1 MEHKDNSAIA
11 HHVVALA
18 VQHDLARV
26 WIVNGEHNEPVVEI
40 QRPVSHLMHV
50 RGGQE
55 RHLHSSEAHELEFFS
70 EISDLIANASHA
82 VLFGHGK
89 GNSNMK
95 EKFLHFVQQH
105 HRSLFDVCVDGGNI
119 DFAALSNGQIVAL
132 AKDVWARQ

>member
-1 MEHKDNSAIA
+1 
-11 HHVVALA
+11 
-18 VQHDLARV
+18 
-26 WIVNGEHNEPVVEI
+26 
-40 QRPVSHLMHV
+40 MHV

-55 RHLHSSEAHELEFFS
+55 RHLHSSESHEVEYFS
-70 EISDLIANASHA
+70 EIGELIADASH
-82 VLFGHGK
+82 VVVFGHGK

-105 HRSLFDVCVDGGNI
+105 RRSLFDVCVDGGNI